1 MITSNI
7 IKITILNHAH
17 YMTDIALSNVNMF
30 SIFTLITE
38 VIFILEAKKIVSFK
52 KAIFLLTEFL
62 KIDT

>member
-17 YMTDIALSNVNMF
+17 YMTDIALSNVHMF

-38 VIFILEAKKIVSFK
+38 VIFILEAKK
-52 KAIFLLTEFL
+52 
-62 KIDT
+62 